1 MLPGFITLFRDND
14 NLIHLYFYKGLTD
27 SNTFYYNDLD
37 LSGIEKNGYTY
48 QTINHDKYTK
58 EYIFDNKNISGM
70 TCKLMAFNGKVE
82 IKKLK
87 IK

>member
-1 MLPGFITLFRDND
+1 MLPGFITLFRDYD
-14 NLIHLYFYKGLTD
+14 SSIHLYFYKGLTN

-37 LSGIEKNGYTY
+37 LSSIQKLGYTY
-48 QTINHDKYTK
+48 NIINHDKYSK
-58 EYIFDNKNISGM
+58 EYIFDNKNIKGM
-70 TCKLMAFNGKVE
+70 TCKLITFNSKEE